1 MRCTMRMLP
10 SARVSLIFAA
20 ARGIIAGDD
29 AHRVRLHHAAHAGAG
44 AGLGGGAGALQL
56 AAFNHGHRQALG
68 GAIRGPE
75 LRIGR
80 QQLPFDAVDHVD
92 PQLLIQPGHR
102 IGLKSVDAPL
112 GRPYVLRNAGPP
124 GRTPDRCHDIP
135 PQRWRRRR

>member
-1 MRCTMRMLP
+1 MTTDP
-10 SARVSLIFAA
+10 
-20 ARGIIAGDD
+20 GIGRQLREPI
-29 AHRVRLHHAAHAGAG
+29 HSH
-44 AGLGGGAGALQL
+44 LGGNGDVDEVVPQVCTLHAQPGDGILIE
-56 AAFNHGHRQALG
+56 R
-68 GAIRGPE
+68 

-80 QQLPFDAVDHVD
+80 QQIPFDAVDHVD

-135 PQRWRRRR
+135 PHRWRRRR